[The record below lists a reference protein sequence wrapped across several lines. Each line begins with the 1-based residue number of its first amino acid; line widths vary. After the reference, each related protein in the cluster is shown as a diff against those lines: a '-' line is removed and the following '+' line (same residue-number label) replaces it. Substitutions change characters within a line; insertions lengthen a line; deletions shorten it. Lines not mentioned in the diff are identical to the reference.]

1 MLTAEDVRA
10 LVEQV
15 GRLERR
21 VAQLEADALEDQLRR
36 TLSVCLQGLSDEH
49 DHDHDD
55 GLAVRRRR
63 PGRRVRT
70 RRRQ

>member
-1 MLTAEDVRA
+1 MLTTDDVRA
-10 LVEQV
+10 LAEQV

-36 TLSVCLQGLSDEH
+36 TLSVCLQGLSAEH
-49 DHDHDD
+49 DHDHDH

-70 RRRQ
+70 RRRH